1 MIKQPSNHCYSEAI
15 SQLAMKSL
23 YEKLICCTKFFSGSW
38 FYILGM
44 FFKLPLCV
52 AVIKLCY
59 FTMTSSVQQFKICK
73 KKLIG
78 FNLLADL
85 IIFLVLGYIS
95 VDFVFVFIGF
105 MLFSRFCKFA
115 VNISICDNNWF
126 VCSLKVFC
134 VLIISSFSVG
144 QLSTLVLY
152 LAQG

>member
-1 MIKQPSNHCYSEAI
+1 MKNWSVALNFSLVPGFTFWVCFLSSLFAWLSLNFVI
-15 SQLAMKSL
+15 SQWHPV
-23 YEKLICCTKFFSGSW
+23 FSN
-38 FYILGM
+38 L
-44 FFKLPLCV
+44 
-52 AVIKLCY
+52 
-59 FTMTSSVQQFKICK
+59 KIAR
-73 KKLIG
+73 KLIG